1 MRTPLSVVI
10 GAGGTGG
17 HIYPGLAL
25 AEALRRADPDAV
37 ISFIGTERGLET
49 TLIPAA
55 GYRLHTVDMIPFDPA
70 LGAKR
75 FLLPA
80 ALLRSGAQARSVLR
94 TQQAQVVVGMGGYP
108 SAPAI
113 VGARMAG
120 LPSVIHESNAVPGRA
135 NQFAARLTGN
145 LTVAFDGSR
154 AHLQGGERARTVGM
168 PIAASLAALNRPALR
183 EEARRAF
190 GIPEGARVVL
200 FNGGS
205 LGAAR
210 LTAAAVDLAARWRGR
225 GDVHLLIK
233 TGPAA
238 LAETRRKLAE
248 AEAGAGAGPVA
259 PGAVAPGAVAPEPVA
274 PGVSDPEVSGP
285 GVPGSGVPG
294 SGASGPGVSGPPPV
308 GAGVGPVAQAVPY
321 LDRMDLAY
329 AVADLVVCRAGSAT
343 IAELATTGVPAV
355 LVPYP
360 HAPGDHQTHNARVLS
375 DAGAAHLVPDAE
387 TTADRLAGLIDPLLA
402 DPARLAVMGRA
413 ADPGNHAR
421 AADLLAETVIR
432 LAAQPSTAKEFTA

>member
-94 TQQAQVVVGMGGYP
+94 AQKAQVVVGMGGYP

-113 VGARMAG
+113 VGAKMAG

-135 NQFAARLTGN
+135 NQFAARLTEHI
-145 LTVAFDGSR
+145 TVAFDGSR
-154 AHLQGGERARTVGM
+154 AHLSGGARARTVGM
-168 PIAASLAALNRPALR
+168 PIAASLAALDRPALR

-200 FNGGS
+200 VNGGS

-210 LTAAAVDLAARWRGR
+210 LTAAAVGLAARWRGR
-225 GDVHLLIK
+225 EDVHLLIK

-238 LAETRRKLAE
+238 LAETRHKLI
-248 AEAGAGAGPVA
+248 
-259 PGAVAPGAVAPEPVA
+259 
-274 PGVSDPEVSGP
+274 D
-285 GVPGSGVPG
+285 
-294 SGASGPGVSGPPPV
+294 
-308 GAGVGPVAQAVPY
+308 AGVGPVAAQAVPY

-360 HAPGDHQTHNARVLS
+360 YAPGDHQTHNARVLS
-375 DAGAAHLVPDAE
+375 DAGAAYLVPDAE
-387 TTADRLAGLIDPLLA
+387 TTADRLAALIDPLLA

-413 ADPGNHAR
+413 ADPGHHAR
-421 AADLLAETVIR
+421 AADLLAETVIH
-432 LAAQPSTAKEFTA
+432 LAGQPTTEREFTS

>member
-94 TQQAQVVVGMGGYP
+94 TQKAQVVVGMGGYP

-113 VGARMAG
+113 VGAKMAG

-135 NQFAARLTGN
+135 NQFAARLTEH

-154 AHLQGGERARTVGM
+154 AHLSGGERARTVGM
-168 PIAASLAALNRPALR
+168 PIAASLAALDRPALR

-210 LTAAAVDLAARWRGR
+210 LTAAAVGLAARWRGR

-238 LAETRRKLAE
+238 LAETRQKLIDS
-248 AEAGAGAGPVA
+248 GAGPTGH
-259 PGAVAPGAVAPEPVA
+259 PH
-274 PGVSDPEVSGP
+274 GP
-285 GVPGSGVPG
+285 GHSQRADT
-294 SGASGPGVSGPPPV
+294 GA
-308 GAGVGPVAQAVPY
+308 GPVAQAVPY

-387 TTADRLAGLIDPLLA
+387 TTADRLADIVDPLLA
-402 DPARLAVMGRA
+402 DPARLAAMGRA
-413 ADPGNHAR
+413 ADPGHHAR
-421 AADLLAETVIR
+421 AADLLAETVMR
-432 LAAQPSTAKEFTA
+432 LAGQPTTTREFTS

>member
-37 ISFIGTERGLET
+37 ISFVGTERGLET
-49 TLIPAA
+49 ELIPGA
-55 GYRLHTVDMIPFDPA
+55 GFRLHTVDMIPFDPA
-70 LGAKR
+70 LGAR
-75 FLLPA
+75 RYLLPA
-80 ALLRSGAQARSVLR
+80 ALVRSGAQCRGILR
-94 TQQAQVVVGMGGYP
+94 AQGAQVAVGMGGYP
-108 SAPAI
+108 SAPVI

-135 NQFAARLTGN
+135 NQFAARLTPHIA
-145 LTVAFDGSR
+145 VAFERSR
-154 AHLQGGERARTVGM
+154 AHLSGGEGADTVGM
-168 PIAASLAALNRPALR
+168 PIAAQLATLDRSALR
-183 EEARRAF
+183 AEARRAF
-190 GIPEGARVVL
+190 GIPDGAWVVL

-210 LTAAAVDLAARWRGR
+210 LTDAAVGLAARWRHRPGL
-225 GDVHLLIK
+225 HLLIK

-238 LAETRRKLAE
+238 LDETRRRL
-248 AEAGAGAGPVA
+248 GD
-259 PGAVAPGAVAPEPVA
+259 
-274 PGVSDPEVSGP
+274 S
-285 GVPGSGVPG
+285 
-294 SGASGPGVSGPPPV
+294 
-308 GAGVGPVAQAVPY
+308 PVAQAVPY

-343 IAELATTGVPAV
+343 VAELATTKVPAV

-375 DAGAAHLVPDAE
+375 DAGAAHLVPDGE
-387 TTADRLAGLIDPLLA
+387 TTAERLAALVEPLLA
-402 DPARLAVMGRA
+402 DPSRLAAMGRA
-413 ADPGNHAR
+413 ADPGNHAH
-421 AADLLAETVIR
+421 AADLLAAKVISLAETPNSPV
-432 LAAQPSTAKEFTA
+432 QEMEFTS

>member
-37 ISFIGTERGLET
+37 VSFIGTERGLET

-94 TQQAQVVVGMGGYP
+94 TQKAQVVVGMGGYP

-113 VGARMAG
+113 VGAKMAG

-135 NQFAARLTGN
+135 NQFAARLTEH

-154 AHLQGGERARTVGM
+154 AHLSGGERALTVGM
-168 PIAASLAALNRPALR
+168 PIAASLAALDRPALR

-210 LTAAAVDLAARWRGR
+210 LTAAAVGLAARWRGR
-225 GDVHLLIK
+225 DDVHLLIK

-238 LAETRRKLAE
+238 LAETRQKLIDAG
-248 AEAGAGAGPVA
+248 AGTAPHPYGADAGAGAAGHPY
-259 PGAVAPGAVAPEPVA
+259 GAHAGA
-274 PGVSDPEVSGP
+274 
-285 GVPGSGVPG
+285 
-294 SGASGPGVSGPPPV
+294 
-308 GAGVGPVAQAVPY
+308 GPVAQAVPY

-360 HAPGDHQTHNARVLS
+360 YAPGDHQTHNARVLS

-387 TTADRLAGLIDPLLA
+387 TTADRLAELIDPLLA

-421 AADLLAETVIR
+421 AADLLAQTVIR
-432 LAAQPSTAKEFTA
+432 LAEQPTTTREFTS

>member
-37 ISFIGTERGLET
+37 ISFVGTERGLET
-49 TLIPAA
+49 KLIPGA
-55 GYRLHTVDMIPFDPA
+55 GFRLHTVDMIPFDPA

-75 FLLPA
+75 YLLPA
-80 ALLRSGAQARSVLR
+80 ALIRSGAQCRGILR
-94 TQQAQVVVGMGGYP
+94 AQSAQVAVGMGGYP
-108 SAPAI
+108 SAPVI

-135 NQFAARLTGN
+135 NQFAARLTPHI
-145 LTVAFDGSR
+145 TVAFDRSR
-154 AHLQGGERARTVGM
+154 AHLSGGKDADTVGM
-168 PIAASLAALNRPALR
+168 PIAAQLATLDRTALR
-183 EEARRAF
+183 AEARQAF
-190 GIPEGARVVL
+190 GIPDGARVVL

-210 LTAAAVDLAARWRGR
+210 LTEAAVGLAARWRHR
-225 GDVHLLIK
+225 PDVHLLIK

-238 LAETRRKLAE
+238 LDETRRRL
-248 AEAGAGAGPVA
+248 GDSPVA
-259 PGAVAPGAVAPEPVA
+259 R
-274 PGVSDPEVSGP
+274 
-285 GVPGSGVPG
+285 
-294 SGASGPGVSGPPPV
+294 
-308 GAGVGPVAQAVPY
+308 AVPY

-343 IAELATTGVPAV
+343 VAELATTRVPAV

-375 DAGAAHLVPDAE
+375 DAGAAHLVPDGE
-387 TTADRLAGLIDPLLA
+387 TTAERLAALVEPLLA
-402 DPARLAVMGRA
+402 DPSRLAAMGRA
-413 ADPGNHAR
+413 ADPGNHAH
-421 AADLLAETVIR
+421 AADLLAAKVIR
-432 LAAQPSTAKEFTA
+432 LARTPNSPVHEMEFTS

>member
-25 AEALRRADPDAV
+25 AEALRRAEPDAV

-94 TQQAQVVVGMGGYP
+94 RQQAQVVVGMGGYP

-113 VGARMAG
+113 VGAKMAG

-135 NQFAARLTGN
+135 NQFAARLTEH

-154 AHLQGGERARTVGM
+154 AHLSGGERALTVGM
-168 PIAASLAALNRPALR
+168 PIAASLAALDRPALR
-183 EEARRAF
+183 AEARRAF

-210 LTAAAVDLAARWRGR
+210 LTAAAVGLAARWKGR

-248 AEAGAGAGPVA
+248 AGAGAVA
-259 PGAVAPGAVAPEPVA
+259 QGESRLDEQVDVA
-274 PGVSDPEVSGP
+274 S
-285 GVPGSGVPG
+285 
-294 SGASGPGVSGPPPV
+294 
-308 GAGVGPVAQAVPY
+308 GPVAQAVPY

-375 DAGAAHLVPDAE
+375 EAGAAHLVPDAE
-387 TTADRLAGLIDPLLA
+387 TTADRLAELIDPLLA

-432 LAAQPSTAKEFTA
+432 LAGQPTTTREFTS

>member
-94 TQQAQVVVGMGGYP
+94 TQKAQAVVGMGGYP

-113 VGARMAG
+113 VGAKMAG

-135 NQFAARLTGN
+135 NQFAARLTEH

-154 AHLQGGERARTVGM
+154 AHLSGGERARTVGM
-168 PIAASLAALNRPALR
+168 PIAASLAALDRPALR

-210 LTAAAVDLAARWRGR
+210 LTAAAVGLAARWRGR

-238 LAETRRKLAE
+238 LAETRQKLID
-248 AEAGAGAGPVA
+248 AGA
-259 PGAVAPGAVAPEPVA
+259 
-274 PGVSDPEVSGP
+274 
-285 GVPGSGVPG
+285 
-294 SGASGPGVSGPPPV
+294 
-308 GAGVGPVAQAVPY
+308 GPVAQAVPY

-387 TTADRLAGLIDPLLA
+387 TTADRLAEIVDPLLA
-402 DPARLAVMGRA
+402 DPARLAAMGRA
-413 ADPGNHAR
+413 ADPGHHAR

-432 LAAQPSTAKEFTA
+432 LAGHPTTAREFTS

>member
-25 AEALRRADPDAV
+25 AEALRRAEPDAV

-80 ALLRSGAQARSVLR
+80 ALLRSGAQARAVLR
-94 TQQAQVVVGMGGYP
+94 TQKAQVVVGMGGYP

-113 VGARMAG
+113 VGAKLAG

-135 NQFAARLTGN
+135 NQFAARLTEH

-154 AHLQGGERARTVGM
+154 AHLSGGERALTVGM
-168 PIAASLAALNRPALR
+168 PIAASLAALDRPALR
-183 EEARRAF
+183 AEARRAF

-210 LTAAAVDLAARWRGR
+210 LTAAAVGLAARWRGR
-225 GDVHLLIK
+225 ADVHLLIK

-238 LAETRRKLAE
+238 LAETRRKLID
-248 AEAGAGAGPVA
+248 AG
-259 PGAVAPGAVAPEPVA
+259 
-274 PGVSDPEVSGP
+274 
-285 GVPGSGVPG
+285 
-294 SGASGPGVSGPPPV
+294 V
-308 GAGVGPVAQAVPY
+308 GADTGSGPVAQAVPY

-387 TTADRLAGLIDPLLA
+387 TTADRLAELIDPLLA

-432 LAAQPSTAKEFTA
+432 LAVRPTTTREFTA